1 MVFEST
7 FTLTVLGLMILFV
20 VLWIVSI
27 QRNDGKSQ
35 LENLT
40 QQLQDINLSIQKIG
54 NKMSGKGTE
63 PLENLSQHLQ
73 GINLSLHGIGNK
85 MSGMRSAKERP
96 QTPLTVDTVKRILR
110 DHGFVP
116 EVSDPEDPSTMYF
129 FYNSRRYRL
138 QANGLPYITIGLV
151 FGLKPEEEDLE
162 LLGEASIYVS
172 KTIYGVTATVFPVD
186 DKLVVAFNSDIY
198 ADTDQYL
205 HKHIRFFVE
214 AVDNAG
220 RYFFGHYCHLR
231 EEKSAQEV
239 FNGAWFAGQNEQ
251 NGKKLIS

>member
-27 QRNDGKSQ
+27 QRNDGESQ

-40 QQLQDINLSIQKIG
+40 QQLQDINLSIQI
-54 NKMSGKGTE
+54 
-63 PLENLSQHLQ
+63 
-73 GINLSLHGIGNK
+73 IGNK

-96 QTPLTVDTVKRILR
+96 QTPLTVEAVKHILR
-110 DHGFVP
+110 DCGFVP

-129 FYNSRRYRL
+129 FYNSRRYCL

-151 FGLKPEEEDLE
+151 FGLKPEDEDLE
-162 LLGEASIYVS
+162 LLREASIYVS
-172 KTIYGVTATVFPVD
+172 KTIYGVTATVFSVD
-186 DKLVVAFNSDIY
+186 DKLVIAFNSDIY
-198 ADTDQYL
+198 ADSCQYL
-205 HKHIRFFVE
+205 DKNIRFFVA
-214 AVDNAG
+214 AVESAS
-220 RYFFGHYCHLR
+220 RYFFSHYCHLR
-231 EEKSAQEV
+231 EEKSTQEV
-239 FNGAWFAGQNEQ
+239 VNGAWFAGQNEQ

>member
-27 QRNDGKSQ
+27 QRNDGESQ

-54 NKMSGKGTE
+54 NKMSG
-63 PLENLSQHLQ
+63 
-73 GINLSLHGIGNK
+73 
-85 MSGMRSAKERP
+85 MRSAKERP
-96 QTPLTVDTVKRILR
+96 QTPLTVEAVKHILR
-110 DHGFVP
+110 DCGFVP

-162 LLGEASIYVS
+162 LLREASIYVS
-172 KTIYGVTATVFPVD
+172 KTIYGVTATVFSVD
-186 DKLVVAFNSDIY
+186 DKLVIAFNSDIY
-198 ADTDQYL
+198 ADSCQYL
-205 HKHIRFFVE
+205 YKHIRFFIE

-220 RYFFGHYCHLR
+220 RYFFSHYCHLR